1 MKGIRAVTIA
11 ALLLG
16 FADCVGGTCSRQ
28 LSRQVRR
35 YLTDDVLPI
44 LNVKRESLPSSCPF
58 HPLADMYL
66 EQENHKSEHQGS
78 DYQCQYCDKKFLDE
92 FYMDKHM
99 DRLHAD
105 MIPANATVCLA
116 DHCPMFGCGSAEEIA
131 KKKTN
136 VKSRDVEEGF
146 GRRIMKNFGKME
158 RCSEEEVLLIREQ
171 CAEVS
176 DRYAFTY
183 YRIVATLR
191 FQITLY
197 SHRCFDAGASARF
210 SSIVCSNVQ
219 CVHGI
224 LKGGIKPETNKD
236 PFVATIFRILFL
248 VIIASVL
255 IIQVLFSDT
264 VYYRMVALF
273 GWRKRGSANYLKDF
287 QRSANY
293 GWFLNTIIDAFRY
306 KSKAQ

>member
-1 MKGIRAVTIA
+1 LWFHLSPSFLRMKGIRAVTIA
-11 ALLLG
+11 AVLLG
-16 FADCVGGTCSRQ
+16 FADCADGTCSRQ

-58 HPLADMYL
+58 HPSADMYL
-66 EQENHKSEHQGS
+66 EQEKHKIEHQGS

-99 DRLHAD
+99 DRMHAD
-105 MIPANATVCLA
+105 MIPVSNQPPIQLITMIVHPFLLCVEKASATVCLA
-116 DHCPMFGCGSAEEIA
+116 DHCPMLGCGSAEEIA

-146 GRRIMKNFGKME
+146 GRRITKNFGKME

-176 DRYAFTY
+176 DRYAFTN

-197 SHRCFDAGASARF
+197 FHRCFDAGTSARF
-210 SSIVCSNVQ
+210 NSIVCRNVQ
-219 CVHGI
+219 CVNGI
-224 LKGGIKPETNKD
+224 LKVRRRAM
-236 PFVATIFRILFL
+236 FVR
-248 VIIASVL
+248 
-255 IIQVLFSDT
+255 
-264 VYYRMVALF
+264 
-273 GWRKRGSANYLKDF
+273 
-287 QRSANY
+287 
-293 GWFLNTIIDAFRY
+293 AFRRN
-306 KSKAQ
+306 K